1 MNADELKTILAD
13 HASWLDGDGGKKAN
27 LREANLRGVNLSGA
41 NLRGV
46 NLSGADLSE
55 ADLRRANLRE
65 ADLRRATGINYAQ
78 CSFIAHGECGRQLLG
93 IIINGTLRL
102 FCGCFSGTLEE
113 LDAYIENGE
122 ERYKPSRKLA
132 RNFIVAAIDAA
143 RKEAQP

>member
-1 MNADELKTILAD
+1 M
-13 HASWLDGDGGKKAN
+13 
-27 LREANLRGVNLSGA
+27 
-41 NLRGV
+41 
-46 NLSGADLSE
+46 
-55 ADLRRANLRE
+55 RRANLRE